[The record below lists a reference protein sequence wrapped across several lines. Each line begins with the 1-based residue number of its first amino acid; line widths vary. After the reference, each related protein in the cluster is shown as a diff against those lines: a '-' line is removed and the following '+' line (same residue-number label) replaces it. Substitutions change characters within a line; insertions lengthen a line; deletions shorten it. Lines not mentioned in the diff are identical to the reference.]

1 MVITLSFLRSFL
13 QSYELS
19 RNPIILELEK
29 LLTNL
34 LDRLDRIDEEGTG
47 TIIMAN
53 KKNKQTLIRAN
64 DITIFLYQC
73 LFICHYP
80 LGNKGFINPY
90 CNTANPNKNANPEE
104 CGTHPEPKA

>member
-1 MVITLSFLRSFL
+1 M
-13 QSYELS
+13 
-19 RNPIILELEK
+19 ELEK

-64 DITIFLYQC
+64 DISIFLYQC